1 MFEYYSGNI
10 KMRNVNYCYLSI
22 NILSYSVVFI
32 KKINLLRLPHWH
44 WCFHG
49 KFMNFSEAATG
60 GVLIKKAVL
69 KIFGKIHRKVAGLQS
84 FNKETPTQ
92 MFSSEYCDIFKNTYF
107 EGHLLKAVSDFLK
120 QLQNSGQQLLLYW
133 LLI

>member
-1 MFEYYSGNI
+1 
-10 KMRNVNYCYLSI
+10 
-22 NILSYSVVFI
+22 
-32 KKINLLRLPHWH
+32 
-44 WCFHG
+44 
-49 KFMNFSEAATG
+49 MNFSEAATG

-69 KIFGKIHRKVAGLQS
+69 KIFGKIHRNVAGLQL

-120 QLQNSGQQLLLYW
+120 QLQNSGQQLLLY
-133 LLI
+133 